1 MKRKLCVLMMLAALV
16 CAACF
21 FSLHSYAYIDEYQ
34 FLADYRQI
42 TYNDSSGLPS
52 CEINAMTQTSDGY
65 IWIGTYKG
73 LTRFDGTRFVTFGE
87 KEGFTGNSVRV
98 LFEDSKKRLWIGTND
113 DGVILYNHGKF
124 TVYNTD
130 SGIQSN
136 SIRAIVEDN
145 DGNIIC
151 GSSDGLFL
159 ISPADEIRKPKDKRA
174 SELYVV
180 SLDIDEAGNMY
191 AVSNAGQF
199 YFYDVDRVFWDCSK
213 MGGLGKYELTD
224 VCAIDEKTVLLGT
237 AEDVVIKAFID
248 IDNKKV
254 SVEKYLT
261 PNRTNTYKIYPDVN
275 DSEKTWVCCQNG
287 IGYFDSGMNFTAVDG
302 LAIKS
307 AVNNMFADY
316 EGNYWISSTAYGVIE
331 LTKSVCTDYF
341 FANNLETTPV
351 NAVTE
356 YYGEIYIGTDSGL
369 TIVDVDGNQIHN
381 ELTGEIGSARVR
393 SLYVDSSNLL
403 WIATYSDGVFRYNGE
418 NSSYSRFSRK
428 NGLIGNKARCF
439 EELASGVM
447 IVGTTD
453 GISFIRDGRVLANT
467 DLAQINSNYMLFPE
481 TFVLAVAED
490 DNGCLF
496 VATDGN
502 GIYAAAKD
510 ELIHISSADGLSGDV
525 ILRLCPDE
533 RGGGMFVGTGAGL
546 DYITDDF
553 QIKNL
558 ASFDNSSILDIRITD
573 DSRVWLLTE
582 NEIYIINYDE
592 IFGEFTPEVIGKSK
606 GFSSNIASNAWNMI
620 TDDGDFWI
628 CCSGGI
634 NIVKTDIS
642 DDEVPFLP
650 ESAINSVSVD
660 GEEMGSGKYEAIT
673 VDSKSLRVTID
684 AVVLAFGL
692 DDDILV
698 EYQLKGLEKEPVV
711 EKLSKFRGSPVSYTN
726 LSGGNYTFTIRTT
739 DGKGN
744 YGGTASVQINKEP
757 AVYEEAWFLP
767 LLFLGFAVMGAA
779 CTVITFRIVQRVHKK
794 KQLEYRKI
802 TMEAVTTIANT
813 IDAKDSYTRGH
824 SVRVAIY
831 SAEIARRMKQSKEF
845 VENIYFMGLL
855 HDIGKI
861 GIPLEILNK
870 KSKLTDE
877 EYAVIKTHSQIG
889 YEILKGFTAIPN
901 AAIGARDHHERY
913 DGKGYPNGLKGDEIC
928 LEARIIC
935 AADSYDAMAS
945 RRAYRDGLPK
955 NLILSEFH
963 KCRGSQFD
971 PMIADIV
978 IKMIEED
985 YFSTVVEDI
994 NAIPDIGDIYHIE

>member
-1 MKRKLCVLMMLAALV
+1 MKRKLCVLMTLAALV

-21 FSLHSYAYIDEYQ
+21 FSIHSYAYIDEYQ
-34 FLADYRQI
+34 FLANYKQI
-42 TYNDSSGLPS
+42 IYNDSNGLPS

-73 LTRFDGTRFVTFGE
+73 LTRFDGTNFVTFGE

-98 LFEDSKKRLWIGTND
+98 LFEDSRKRLWIGTND

-136 SIRAIVEDN
+136 SIRAIVEDK

-151 GSSDGLFL
+151 GSSGGLFL
-159 ISPADEIRKPKDKRA
+159 ISPADEIRTPKDKRA
-174 SELYVV
+174 AELYVV

-199 YFYDVDRVFWDCSK
+199 YFCNIDKAFFDYTK

-224 VCAIDEKTVLLGT
+224 VCAIGEKTVLLGT
-237 AEDVVIKAFID
+237 TEDVVIKAYID
-248 IDNKKV
+248 TENKNI
-254 SVEKYLT
+254 SIEEYPI
-261 PNRTNTYKIYPDVN
+261 PNRTNTYKIYPDSN
-275 DSEKTWVCCQNG
+275 DPEKTWICCQNG

-302 LAIKS
+302 LAINS
-307 AVNNMFADY
+307 AVKNMFADY
-316 EGNYWISSTAYGVIE
+316 EGNYWISSTVYGVLE
-331 LTKSVCTDYF
+331 LTKSACTDFF

-351 NAVTE
+351 NAVAE
-356 YYGEIYIGTDSGL
+356 YYGEIYVGTDSGL
-369 TIVDVDGNQIHN
+369 IIDDIDGNRIYN
-381 ELTGEIGSARVR
+381 ELTGEIGDSRVR

-403 WIATYSDGVFRYNGE
+403 WIATYSEGVFRYNGE
-418 NSSYSRFSRK
+418 DDSYFRFNRE
-428 NGLIGNKARCF
+428 NGLIGNKTRCF
-439 EELASGVM
+439 EELASGIMV
-447 IVGTTD
+447 VGTTD
-453 GISFIRDGRVLANT
+453 GISFIQDSRVLVNV
-467 DLAQINSNYMLFPE
+467 DLAQINRNYMLFPE
-481 TFVLAVAED
+481 TFVLSVAED
-490 DNGCLF
+490 KNGNLF

-502 GIYAAAKD
+502 GIYAATKG
-510 ELIHISSADGLSGDV
+510 ELTHFTSADGLSGDV
-525 ILRLCPDE
+525 ILRLYPDD
-533 RGGGMFVGTGAGL
+533 RGGGMFVGTGIGL

-553 QIKNL
+553 QVKNV
-558 ASFDNSSILDIRITD
+558 ASFNNSSILDIKITD
-573 DSRVWLLTE
+573 DNRVWLLTE

-650 ESAINSVSVD
+650 ESAINSVSID
-660 GEEMGSGKYEAIT
+660 GEETGNGKYAPIT
-673 VDSKSLRVTID
+673 VDSKALRVTID
-684 AVVLAFGL
+684 AAVLAFGL

-711 EKLSKFRGSPVSYTN
+711 EKLSKFRGSPISYTN
-726 LSGGNYTFTIRTT
+726 LGGGNYTFTIRTT
-739 DGKGN
+739 DGNGN
-744 YGGTASVQINKEP
+744 YGDMISIQINKEL
-757 AVYEEAWFLP
+757 AVYEEIWFFP
-767 LLFLGFAVMGAA
+767 LLFLGFTVMGAA
-779 CTVITFRIVQRVHKK
+779 CTVIIFRIVQRVHRK

-870 KSKLTDE
+870 KSRLTDE
-877 EYAVIKTHSQIG
+877 EYAIIKTHSQIG

-901 AAIGARDHHERY
+901 VAIGARDHHERY

-945 RRAYRDGLPK
+945 KRAYRDGLPK
-955 NLILSEFH
+955 NLILAEFH

-985 YFSTVVEDI
+985 YFSTVVDDI